1 MHDRRPA
8 AGKRLE
14 AGTGGEGFLVV
25 LKGLGERSEA
35 LAQRSLPWASAG
47 MIPAASTDEDGPG
60 CQSGPTAPL
69 QCHRKRQADWPSR
82 GELKLAS
89 R

>member
-8 AGKRLE
+8 AGERLE

-35 LAQRSLPWASAG
+35 LAQRSLPWASAS
-47 MIPAASTDEDGPG
+47 MIPAASTDEDGPEVPIR
-60 CQSGPTAPL
+60 SNSPTPVPSEA
-69 QCHRKRQADWPSR
+69 PSR
-82 GELKLAS
+82 LAFQG
-89 R
+89 